1 MSNGKVTPNSGTT
14 DDSFSFQVTYT
25 STSGI
30 APQNVNL
37 YVDNNSNSMG
47 SGSSNWSNGVVYS
60 KSLNNFSI
68 RGPPVLF
75 YALADNK
82 TLRLPESGELNL
94 NVTQSAAGWDLQV
107 KGITVPATYLNPNQ
121 QFQAKAQ
128 VYNNSN
134 TSDKI
139 YKNVNYTFTLYDP
152 SGNIQQSFPGKID
165 NLNQS
170 DTKEIVEYFN
180 AGNSNGNYQLV
191 FTVNPTLD
199 SNPNNNSNSFTI
211 IVGSTGPTS
220 QWLINPEDREV
231 YMIRMGIIIR
241 LITHCIEYGHEHNR

>member
-1 MSNGKVTPNSGTT
+1 MR
-14 DDSFSFQVTYT
+14 F
-25 STSGI
+25 
-30 APQNVNL
+30 
-37 YVDNNSNSMG
+37 
-47 SGSSNWSNGVVYS
+47 
-60 KSLNNFSI
+60 
-68 RGPPVLF
+68 
-75 YALADNK
+75 
-82 TLRLPESGELNL
+82 PESGELNL

-107 KGITVPATYLNPNQ
+107 KGISTTATYLNPNQ

-180 AGNSNGNYQLV
+180 AGSSNGNYQLV

-231 YMIRMGIIIR
+231 YMIRNGDSHPFNNSLYTILGISTTGKYIGLSKDGATPPDVLYEKRIKRYNSSQYVIICEV
-241 LITHCIEYGHEHNR
+241 ITSDHEAYVSFGKENTGYVNFTNTTISGFLEIMSSLMQL